1 MQMEYSFEKNVRISS
16 GWMFASDSVSLPRLD
31 NPTGA
36 CPTHRRQW
44 ADFLVSLMAPLHRQY
59 KTARTETRRH
69 LLLKIRQM
77 PTRTSASR
85 GYVFVRHKG
94 GIYAICCLV
103 PIRDTHKSPTNC
115 LPGCGHDP
123 RSAPNLEKHGSSK
136 MQTFG
141 WLEMPHFLNRISI
154 WISSWN
160 PTVWSS
166 NNITYQP
173 KSGLCLLRQF
183 HRSIL
188 KLIPWGSEPR
198 GRVPVQRLP
207 EEASQSVPGSM
218 E

>member
-1 MQMEYSFEKNVRISS
+1 MEMQMEHSLEKNVCISS

-77 PTRTSASR
+77 PTQTSASR
-85 GYVFVRHKG
+85 GYVLFRGANKG
-94 GIYAICCLV
+94 HT
-103 PIRDTHKSPTNC
+103 RKSYK
-115 LPGCGHDP
+115 LSPGCGHDP
-123 RSAPNLEKHGSSK
+123 RSAPNLERHGSSK

-166 NNITYQP
+166 NNITYQS
-173 KSGLCLLRQF
+173 KARYAYCDNSF
-183 HRSIL
+183 
-188 KLIPWGSEPR
+188 E
-198 GRVPVQRLP
+198 
-207 EEASQSVPGSM
+207 
-218 E
+218 